1 MNYVD
6 ELISQKEIFIKFMKE
21 KYPVFN
27 NSNVFF
33 RDLQYAI
40 KSYFEKKD
48 KKLSYSVAEKTAL
61 GFIDHLEKNK
71 ELVRISNNS
80 WKLNFSFGSTV
91 KEAEDQKK
99 LS

>member
-27 NSNVFF
+27 NSNIFF

-40 KSYFEKKD
+40 KSFFEKKD
-48 KKLSYSVAEKTAL
+48 KKLSYSVTEKTAL
-61 GFIDHLEKNK
+61 DFIDHLEKSK

-80 WKLNFSFGSTV
+80 WKLNFSFAAAV
-91 KEAEDQKK
+91 KETEHQKN

>member
-48 KKLSYSVAEKTAL
+48 KYLSYSAAEKTAVD
-61 GFIDHLEKNK
+61 FINHLEKSK

-80 WKLNFSFGSTV
+80 WKLNFSFNTSV
-91 KEAEDQKK
+91 KETEHQKN